1 MKLYVDASVPLRA
14 LLDDG
19 PALPEWG
26 RFEVGFTSALFPVE
40 ARRTLDRLRV
50 TQALGDEALANAVFK
65 LLETERSLSILDV
78 TNVVL
83 DRASRPM
90 PTTLGTLDAIHL
102 ASALVLREEVP
113 DLVFATHDRQQAIGA
128 RALGFDVIGVD
139 L

>member
-1 MKLYVDASVPLRA
+1 MKLYADASVPVRA

-26 RFEVGFTSALFPVE
+26 HFEVAFTSALFLVE

-50 TQALGDEALANAVFK
+50 TQALDDEALATAVFR
-65 LLETERSLSILDV
+65 LLEIERSLSILDV
-78 TNVVL
+78 TKVVL
-83 DRASRPM
+83 DRASSPM
-90 PTTLGTLDAIHL
+90 PTTLGTLDAVHL

-113 DLVFATHDRQQAIGA
+113 DLIFATHDRQQAIGA